1 MPNGPSIR
9 PADWRRL
16 PDLDMS
22 SAGSAAGQAGSR
34 EASLKVAVLLCGI
47 DVSLIGFAA
56 LQSNSITILSD
67 FFKESTDFMAV
78 LAAFLTVRAV
88 RKSPNER
95 FAYGVGKLENLVS
108 MGIGLLMLA
117 ASLFVV
123 TQAIGHVKHPQA
135 PQGTVF
141 GLGVFSVYSVIGFAL
156 WARIRLSLRQ
166 QHSAILQSQASLWF
180 SKALFDALMA
190 AALGGALLFADQAWS
205 QYLDPLAALVGAAFL
220 LHGAWAIT
228 SSSVGALLDAT
239 LEESLKLRI
248 LRHLVEHFDDYER
261 LHGLR
266 ARRSGPRI
274 YIEIF
279 LEFDPALPSAAAL
292 DRIEAMRAAMV
303 ASVPGAE
310 ISFVLART
318 GPPAG

>member
-1 MPNGPSIR
+1 
-9 PADWRRL
+9 
-16 PDLDMS
+16 MS
-22 SAGSAAGQAGSR
+22 VAGEGTR
-34 EASLKVAVLLCGI
+34 ESSLKMAVLLCGI
-47 DVSLIGFAA
+47 DVSLMGFAA

-88 RKSPNER
+88 RRSPNER

-117 ASLFVV
+117 AGVFVI
-123 TQAIGHVKHPQA
+123 TQALGHLRHPRA
-135 PQGTVF
+135 AEGTLV
-141 GLGVFSVYSVIGFAL
+141 GLMVFSVYAVIGFLL

-166 QHSAILQSQASLWF
+166 QPSAILSSQARLWF

-190 AALGGALLFADQAWS
+190 TALAAGLVFSNQTWTH
-205 QYLDPLAALVGAAFL
+205 YLDPLAALVGAAFL

-228 SSSVGALLDAT
+228 SSSVGDLLDAT

-248 LRHLVEHFDDYER
+248 MRHLVDHFDDYER

-266 ARRSGPRI
+266 ARRSGPRV
-274 YIEIF
+274 YVEIF
-279 LEFDPALPSAAAL
+279 LEFASDLPSAVAL
-292 DRIEAMRAAMV
+292 ERIESMRADM
-303 ASVPGAE
+303 SGSIPGAE
-310 ISFVLART
+310 ISFVLSRT

>member
-1 MPNGPSIR
+1 MPSERSTR
-9 PADWRRL
+9 PADWPQRSEL
-16 PDLDMS
+16 NV
-22 SAGSAAGQAGSR
+22 SAAGSTAGQTGSR
-34 EASLKVAVLLCGI
+34 EASLKIAVLLCGI

-67 FFKESTDFMAV
+67 FFKESTDFLSV

-108 MGIGLLMLA
+108 MGIGILMLLA
-117 ASLFVV
+117 GVFVI
-123 TQAIGHVKHPQA
+123 TQAVGHLREPQA
-135 PQGTVF
+135 PEGTLF
-141 GLGVFSVYSVIGFAL
+141 GLLVFSVYSVIGFVL
-156 WARIRLSLRQ
+156 WARLRLSLRQ
-166 QHSAILQSQASLWF
+166 QHSAILQSQARLWF

-190 AALGGALLFADQAWS
+190 AALGGAMLLAHHGWS
-205 QYLDPLAALVGAAFL
+205 HYLDPLAALVGAAFL

-228 SSSVGALLDAT
+228 SSSVGDLLDAT
-239 LEESLKLRI
+239 LGESLKLRI

-279 LEFDPALPSAAAL
+279 LEFAPDLPSAAAL
-292 DRIEAMRAAMV
+292 ARIESMRAAMTE
-303 ASVPGAE
+303 SVPGAE

>member
-1 MPNGPSIR
+1 
-9 PADWRRL
+9 
-16 PDLDMS
+16 MS
-22 SAGSAAGQAGSR
+22 SAGSPAGPTGTR
-34 EASLKVAVLLCGI
+34 EASLKVAVLLCGL

-117 ASLFVV
+117 AGVFVV
-123 TQAIGHVKHPQA
+123 TQAVGHLRHPQA
-135 PQGTVF
+135 PQGTLF
-141 GLGVFSVYSVIGFAL
+141 GLAVFSVYAIIGFVL
-156 WARIRLSLRQ
+156 WARLRLSLRQ
-166 QHSAILQSQASLWF
+166 QHSAILKSQASLWF

-190 AALGGALLFADQAWS
+190 VALGGALLLADQAWS
-205 QYLDPLAALVGAAFL
+205 RYLDPIAALVGAAFL
-220 LHGAWAIT
+220 FHGAWAIT
-228 SSSVGALLDAT
+228 SSSVGDLLDAT

-279 LEFDPALPSAAAL
+279 LEFAPDLPSAEAL
-292 DRIEAMRAAMV
+292 ERIEAMRSAMM

-310 ISFVLART
+310 ISFVMART